1 MKPDDRDIICQQDYA
16 PLSNAEL
23 LTQIEQHTAIM
34 YTSPIIDFDLEWII
48 GPARALLARAEAAE
62 ALAYERLEN
71 MLFAEQRAN
80 DAANDA
86 TDAEL
91 HLRRAEQAAE
101 QLTAENRR
109 LAARVAE
116 LEAAQA
122 AQGWRPL
129 DAPPAAPGEYLIGA
143 DYIPDVRLAEY
154 HADTDMWY
162 QQLPDGEWQ
171 LADWA
176 THWRPLPAPPQEPP
190 Q

>member
-1 MKPDDRDIICQQDYA
+1 MKLDDRDITCETDYT

-23 LTQIEQHTAIM
+23 VEAIEQHVAIM

-109 LAARVAE
+109 LTARVAE
-116 LEAAQA
+116 LEAAA
-122 AQGWRPL
+122 AMTAVYHDMAARATGEARP
-129 DAPPAAPGEYLIGA
+129 
-143 DYIPDVRLAEY
+143 
-154 HADTDMWY
+154 
-162 QQLPDGEWQ
+162 
-171 LADWA
+171 
-176 THWRPLPAPPQEPP
+176 
-190 Q
+190 